1 LPKRPKDQGRVSVKE
16 HLGNKEPLPPSGMRE
31 ISKQKV
37 GEASNENLGVG
48 RILFPRAEKTKFRT
62 FGVRPDPVE
71 ELAGIWTANNLPS
84 ENIVGILEIASE
96 AFDDSEKALRWL
108 QEPNIQTGQK
118 PPVSLIG
125 TPEGFATVE
134 SVLRQIQYGVFG

>member
-1 LPKRPKDQGRVSVKE
+1 MPKRPKDQERESVK
-16 HLGNKEPLPPSGMRE
+16 GGFRF
-31 ISKQKV
+31 V
-37 GEASNENLGVG
+37 GEPDISYKKMGSVVEATLYRRS
-48 RILFPRAEKTKFRT
+48 R
-62 FGVRPDPVE
+62 VRPHSVE
-71 ELAGIWTANNLPS
+71 ELAGIWTLDNFPS
-84 ENIVGILEIASE
+84 EDVARILEIAKE

-108 QEPNIQTGQK
+108 QEPNIQTGKK